1 MNLSPEAIQATDLPL
16 PGNNHHIEELI
27 AEQGLILEMISGGKE
42 LPEILNAIVLWAE
55 KESRDELMA
64 SILLVDEAN
73 QKLLHGAAPSLPEE
87 YNKAIH
93 GVSIAYGIGSCGTA
107 AFTGEPVMV
116 DDIETNPLWKD
127 FKDLALSFGLKAC
140 WSIPLKGRNNKV
152 LGTFAMYY
160 RKPKTTSSYD
170 LQVLRLISSTAM
182 LAIEWKKS
190 EDEKEQLLA
199 NERRANEKV
208 KEERQRFYQLLM
220 QSPAMVAVLSG
231 PEHVFELANM
241 KYMEAV
247 GVQREILGKPVR
259 EALPEVKGQGLFELL
274 DNVYKTGE
282 PFVGNEIKVR
292 INKNDKGLEDI
303 YFNFVY
309 QAILDENNNPEG
321 IFVHAV
327 DVTDLVKAKLR
338 AQKSEEMFRS
348 YVMNAPTPIGI
359 YTGREMRIQTANDAI
374 LKAWEKDRSV
384 VGRTFREALP
394 ELEGQPF
401 FQLLDE
407 VYTTGKTYEAKE
419 ERVDLLRDGK
429 ITPTFWNFTY
439 KAIRNEVGEIYG
451 VMNTAAEITDLVI
464 AKQKLAEAE
473 EILRSAIDIAE
484 LGTWSMDLEEHF
496 ISSSDNIVQW
506 FGMTAPVVTLE
517 ETLSRIHQDDRETVV
532 KSIQKAIETH
542 GIYEAEYRVINPET
556 KRERVLHAKGLVTID
571 ENNRKASLNGVCRDI
586 TLQRQ
591 IEKELAKEV
600 EKRTFEL
607 KQANNEL
614 NSLNEN
620 LKQFVYIA
628 SHDLQEPLRK
638 INMFSDLLRKKAA
651 DGLDESAKNFL
662 LKITQAS
669 QRMTNLIK
677 DLLDFSRADAGEK
690 RFVEIDLNVVLT
702 NVVEDFDMLIQ
713 QKNAIVKVNHLPTL
727 DAIPVQMNQL
737 FYNLIGNALK
747 FAKNDVQPV
756 IEVSSRRLE
765 ANEVDQYE
773 HLNRNWD
780 YQEIIVQDNG
790 IGFNQQFADQIFI
803 MFQRLHAREQFDGT
817 GIGLALCKKIV
828 DNHNGV
834 IYAVSQ
840 ENEGAGFHL
849 ILPVRR
855 Q

>member
-1 MNLSPEAIQATDLPL
+1 MDLSPEAIQAVDPSL
-16 PGNNHHIEELI
+16 PGNNHHIEVLI

-42 LPEILNAIVLWAE
+42 LPEIFKAIVLWAE

-64 SILLVDEAN
+64 SILLVDNAN
-73 QKLLHGAAPSLPEE
+73 NKLLHGSAPSLPEA

-93 GVSIAYGIGSCGTA
+93 GVSIGYGVGSCGTA
-107 AFTGEPVMV
+107 AFTGKPVIV
-116 DDIETNPLWKD
+116 EDIASDPLWKD
-127 FKDLALSFGLKAC
+127 YKDLALSHGLRAC
-140 WSIPLKGRNNKV
+140 WSIPLLGRNNQV

-160 RKPKTTSSYD
+160 RKPKSPSSYD
-170 LQVLRLISSTAM
+170 MQVLRLISSTVR
-182 LAIEWKKS
+182 LAIEWKRS
-190 EDEKEQLLA
+190 EDEKEELFGR
-199 NERRANEKV
+199 ERRSSEKV
-208 KEERQRFYQLLM
+208 KEERQRFYKLLM
-220 QSPAMVAVLSG
+220 QSPAMVAVLQG

-241 KYMEAV
+241 KYMEAI

-292 INKNDKGLEDI
+292 INKNEKGLEDI

-309 QAILDENNNPEG
+309 QAILDDQNTPEG

-338 AQKSEEMFRS
+338 AEKSEEMFRS

-359 YTGREMRIQTANDAI
+359 YIGREMRIQTANDAI

-384 VGRTFREALP
+384 VGKTFREALP

-401 FQLLDE
+401 FQLLDD
-407 VYTTGKTYEAKE
+407 VYTTGETYEAKE
-419 ERVDLLRDGK
+419 ERVGLLRDGK

-439 KAIRNEVGEIYG
+439 KAIRNEDGEIYG

-464 AKQKLAEAE
+464 AKQRLAEAE

-484 LGTWSMDLEEHF
+484 LGTWSMDLEEHHT
-496 ISSSDNIVQW
+496 SSSENIIHW
-506 FGMTAPVVTLE
+506 FGLTGPVVTLDE
-517 ETLSRIHQDDRETVV
+517 IISRIHPDDQELMA
-532 KSIQKAIETH
+532 KAIQNAIDTH
-542 GIYEAEYRVINPET
+542 GIYEAEYRVIHPQS
-556 KRERVLHAKGLVTID
+556 KRERVIHAKGQFTKD
-571 ENNRKASLNGVCRDI
+571 ENSGKSLLNGVCRDI

-591 IEKELAKEV
+591 TEKELAKEV
-600 EKRTFEL
+600 EKRTYEL

-614 NSLNEN
+614 NSVNEN

-638 INMFSDLLRKKAA
+638 INMFSDLLRKKS
-651 DGLDESAKNFL
+651 DGQLDETANNFL
-662 LKITQAS
+662 AKITQAS

-690 RFVEIDLNVVLT
+690 RFVEIDLNQVLN
-702 NVVEDFDMLIQ
+702 NVVEDFDMMIQ
-713 QKNAIVKVNHLPTL
+713 QKNAIITVDQLPTL
-727 DAIPVQMNQL
+727 EAIPVQMNQL

-747 FAKNDVQPV
+747 FAKDGLPPSIAVSCRQLTPG
-756 IEVSSRRLE
+756 EV
-765 ANEVDQYE
+765 NEHEELNQNE
-773 HLNRNWD
+773 H
-780 YQEIIVQDNG
+780 YYEIIVQDNG

-828 DNHNGV
+828 DNHNGI
-834 IYAVSQ
+834 IYAVSR
-840 ENEGAGFHL
+840 ENEGADFHL
-849 ILPVRR
+849 ILPVRKK
-855 Q
+855 